1 MDYAELACRSNFSF
15 LEGASHPEELVEQ
28 ALRLG
33 LRALALTDRDGV
45 YGVVRA
51 HQRLR
56 EIERRGGRLAATVSG
71 APLEVPLSP
80 TASEGQEIEVD
91 LSRFRLIVGAR
102 VTVVG
107 LPPLVLLAR
116 DRQGYGNLCAL
127 LTLGR
132 RRARKGECRV
142 EAGELAPHTAGLSA
156 ILCEVGVAGGNPF
169 LKKGV
174 PPGPPSGKTSEIFS
188 SNAVVDAD
196 VVVDGVAQKHST
208 TSTTTTT
215 STFIAGLFE
224 SGTRQ
229 EAEKNLSESF
239 EEGVRGRNFSPEK
252 FLPGERD
259 LQAIAGLRDIFGDE
273 LSLGISRHLL
283 PGQEARL
290 RHVARLGA
298 ELGVPLVAVGDVLY
312 HAPSRQP
319 VQDVLTCIRA
329 GCTLDEAGLRL
340 QPNAERH
347 LQPPDVMA
355 HRFADL
361 PAALRRGLD
370 IAERCTFSLDELRYR
385 YPAEIIPEGF
395 DDAMA
400 YLRLLVREGAG
411 ERYLDGVPAAVQA
424 QLDHELGIIAAL
436 DFPHYFLTVYDL
448 VRFARGRGILCQG
461 RGSAANSA
469 VCYVLGITSVD
480 PARSSLLFERFISAE
495 RGEPPD
501 IDLDCEH
508 ERREEMI
515 QYLYQRYGRDRAA
528 MACTVIRYRARSAL
542 REVGKVLGCSPATL
556 DALTQGI
563 LHSSRGEITP
573 RLFAEA
579 GLDPEEP
586 RHRLCG
592 AMARQIVGFPRHLSI
607 HVGGFLLSD
616 ERLDRIVPIE
626 NAAMPDRTV
635 IQWDKDD
642 LDALRLLKV
651 DVLALGMLTCIRKT
665 FELVERHEGR
675 TLTLAT
681 IPAEDPGVYDM
692 ICRADTIGVFQIESR
707 AQMSMLPRLQPRC
720 FYDLVVEVA
729 IVRPGPIQGD
739 MVHPYLR
746 RRTGEEPVEYPHPAL
761 EEILGRTY
769 GVPLFQEQV
778 MRLAV
783 VVAGFTPGEAD
794 ELRRAM
800 GSWRRTGRM
809 GELSTKLLE
818 GMRER
823 GLAEPFAQR
832 ILQQIKGFAE
842 YGFPESHAASFA
854 LLVYASAYLKRH
866 HIASFVCGL
875 LNSLPMGFYPPR
887 LLVADLQRH
896 GEAVR
901 PVDAQRSDW
910 DCTLEPFHDGTG
922 QRRLALRL
930 GFRLIKGM
938 KRAAGEAIE
947 AARARGG
954 EFVSLADLQR
964 RTRVDRGVLERLAAS
979 DALASLVA
987 VRRDALWAVRALA
1000 PSVDDLLQEVEPSD
1014 LGEVRL
1020 PAASPLEE
1028 VVSDFQSVGLS
1039 LRSHPLELIRVDL
1052 ARREVVTARDLVDAA
1067 DGRWVTVA
1075 GIVVA
1080 RQRPMTA
1087 SGTVFLSLEDETG
1100 ISNVIIWPSRLERFH
1115 AVAIRSALLVVSGR
1129 LQRTGIVTNVIAS
1142 RIEALD
1148 LDVGRQRFQVR
1159 NFR

>member
-56 EIERRGGRLAATVSG
+56 EIEHRGGRLAATVSG
-71 APLEVPLSP
+71 APPEAPLSP

-142 EAGELAPHTAGLSA
+142 EAGELEPHAAGLSA
-156 ILCEVGVAGGNPF
+156 ILCDVGVAGGNPF
-169 LKKGV
+169 LEKGV
-174 PPGPPSGKTSEIFS
+174 PPARLGRVPSWGLRPLRSRWPLPPGSRSGVTLTGNTEKTC
-188 SNAVVDAD
+188 
-196 VVVDGVAQKHST
+196 
-208 TSTTTTT
+208 
-215 STFIAGLFE
+215 
-224 SGTRQ
+224 
-229 EAEKNLSESF
+229 EKSW
-239 EEGVRGRNFSPEK
+239 EEGSGGEPFSRKVPPREP
-252 FLPGERD
+252 LI
-259 LQAIAGLRDIFGDE
+259 QVIAGLRDIFGDE

-283 PGQEARL
+283 PGQEVRL

-329 GCTLDEAGLRL
+329 GCTLDEAGLGL

-347 LQPPDVMA
+347 LQTPDAMA
-355 HRFADL
+355 RRFADL

-411 ERYLDGVPAAVQA
+411 ERYLDGVPTAVQA

-436 DFPHYFLTVYDL
+436 DFPHYFLTVHDL

-592 AMARQIVGFPRHLSI
+592 VMARQIVGFPRHLSI

-1000 PSVDDLLQEVEPSD
+1000 PTVDDLLQEVEPSD

-1142 RIEALD
+1142 DIEALD